1 MKLDTRALA
10 IVGAAL
16 VGGTLCFAA
25 VVNLLGTGY
34 GLALLDVAA
43 SIYPGYRGP
52 TGIGSVI
59 VVTLYGL
66 VDGAIGGWIVGW
78 VYNRVARPAA

>member
-10 IVGAAL
+10 AVGAAL
-16 VGGTLCFAA
+16 MGGTLLFAGL
-25 VVNLLGTGY
+25 VNLLGTGY

-43 SIYPGYRGP
+43 SIYPGYHGP
-52 TGIGSVI
+52 TGVGSVI

-66 VDGAIGGWIVGW
+66 VDGAIGGWLVGW
-78 VYNRVARPAA
+78 LYNRLARPAT

>member
-1 MKLDTRALA
+1 MKLDPRALA
-10 IVGAAL
+10 IVGAVL
-16 VGGTLCFAA
+16 VGGTLGFAA

-43 SIYPGYRGP
+43 AIYPGYRGP
-52 TGIGSVI
+52 TGVGSAI

-66 VDGAIGGWIVGW
+66 MDGAIGGWIVGW
-78 VYNRVARPAA
+78 LYNRVARPAG